1 MTLFDLKNA
10 FGEVHH
16 NLIKSVLKYHNI
28 PTSVIDLINSLYSD
42 YSISITTKDF
52 VTNPIKVKRGVLQGD
67 CLSPLIFNLCMNT
80 LIKSIKSEK
89 ISCLGYVLDK
99 ILTPRHWLQFADDTA
114 IVTSLQEDNQ
124 LLCNVFSKWCSW
136 ADLIIRVD
144 KCHTFGIK
152 KSATASIQY
161 SPNILP

>member
-1 MTLFDLKNA
+1 
-10 FGEVHH
+10 
-16 NLIKSVLKYHNI
+16 
-28 PTSVIDLINSLYSD
+28 
-42 YSISITTKDF
+42 
-52 VTNPIKVKRGVLQGD
+52 
-67 CLSPLIFNLCMNT
+67 MNT

-99 ILTPRHWLQFADDTA
+99 ILTPSHWLQFADDTA

-161 SPNILP
+161 SPYILVQREKIPPIELNDSFIYLGKQFNFGLNIESIKSEITNDMLNYTGIIDKLPLDPHNKISIIQTDVCVQ